1 MNAKIEKME
10 TGHSHISN
18 VAANIWLVALAVI
31 VGLTVIVT
39 SVLVGWPI
47 VAHLA
52 AKFMG

>member
-1 MNAKIEKME
+1 MNAKTEKMQ
-10 TGHSHISN
+10 TGHSQLSN
-18 VAANIWLVALAVI
+18 VITNIWLVVLAVI

-47 VAHLA
+47 VSHLA